1 MDMSDPT
8 RSRAVIVGVGDYS
21 HLPKLPSVCTSA
33 NAVAEL
39 FCDKRVWGLQSSD
52 HCRVLINPQ
61 SGEEVLDVIQ
71 DAAVEAQDAFVV
83 YFAGHGLI
91 APDGQLHLGLPRSHP
106 QRLYRAPA
114 FEEVRRLL
122 VHECGALRKV
132 VFLDCCYSGRAL
144 GGYMGQQV
152 SAVSMAEVEGT
163 YVMTSSAE
171 TKLSLAPEGE
181 PYTAFSGELVKALSL
196 GIPSTSDPLQMDM
209 LFQHVRRELSA
220 KSRPIPQ
227 QSARNDGAS
236 IALFRNRW
244 TERRLATQAGE
255 AAHILTNEGG
265 GDRSTSFFDESKSSV
280 SASSTAYFYLLLDCS
295 SEMRGAK
302 IAALNYAVREL
313 IPELRSVAHDNPSV
327 ELRVGAI
334 RYGAIARWH
343 IMPTPVDQFKWK
355 DILIDGA
362 RLTDLGGALALVSNA
377 LSHPRFPAVCPPP
390 TVVTV
395 LGGTPNGGLAGGLYR
410 LDSTVWGPHVSRVAI
425 PIGSDASGADLYDFL
440 GNSGSLLEA
449 NSPRNLAAAI
459 RWAAMDPTSETSS
472 YTTTAESPRAED
484 VW

>member
-1 MDMSDPT
+1 MVMSDPT

-21 HLPKLPSVCTSA
+21 HLSKLPSVCASA

-39 FCDKRVWGLQSSD
+39 FRDKRVWGLQSSD
-52 HCRVLINPQ
+52 HCRVLIDPQ
-61 SGEEVLDVIQ
+61 SSEEVLDVIQ
-71 DAAVEAQDAFVV
+71 DAAVEAQDAFVF

-91 APDGQLHLGLPRSHP
+91 SPDGQLHLGLPRSHP

-122 VHECGALRKV
+122 VLECDARRKV

-196 GIPSTSDPLQMDM
+196 GIPSDSDPLRMDM
-209 LFQHVRRELSA
+209 LFQHVRSELSA

-244 TERRLATQAGE
+244 AERRLATQAGE
-255 AAHILTNEGG
+255 AAHIPTNEGG
-265 GDRSTSFFDESKSSV
+265 GRSASPVDESKSSV
-280 SASSTAYFYLLLDCS
+280 LSSSTAYFYLLLDCS
-295 SEMRGAK
+295 SEMRGDK
-302 IAALNYAVREL
+302 ITQLNYAMREL
-313 IPELRSVAHDNPSV
+313 IPELCSVAHDNPSV
-327 ELRVGAI
+327 ELRVGVI
-334 RYGAIARWH
+334 RYGAVARWH
-343 IMPTPVDQFKWK
+343 IMPTPVDQLTWK
-355 DILIDGA
+355 HISIDEA
-362 RLTDLGGALALVSNA
+362 RLSDLGGALALVSNA

-390 TVVTV
+390 TVVTF
-395 LGGTPNGGLAGGLYR
+395 LGSTPKGGLAGGLYR
-410 LDSTVWGPHVSRVAI
+410 LDSTVWGPHLNRLAI
-425 PIGSDASGADLYDFL
+425 PVGSDASSADLYDFL

-449 NSPRNLAAAI
+449 NSMRNLAAAI
-459 RWAAMDPTSETSS
+459 RWAATDPTSETSS
-472 YTTTAESPRAED
+472 YTTTVESPRDED